1 FANYDK
7 NIPFQIGYADGVND
21 GRESVFQKGFDQGYK
36 DGLRTSFDLDKFRY
50 FFKNL
55 NTDKLENDNELIKEK
70 DEYNKLHILE
80 SKSQQHFKYLDHPE
94 ENLDII
100 SEKQQQYVNE
110 IMQTFSN
117 TLPKANDLLKKL

>member
-1 FANYDK
+1 M
-7 NIPFQIGYADGVND
+7 
-21 GRESVFQKGFDQGYK
+21 
-36 DGLRTSFDLDKFRY
+36 DKFRF

-55 NTDKLENDNELIKEK
+55 NTDQLDNELSKEK
-70 DEYNKLHILE
+70 EKYNKLHILE

-100 SEKQQQYVNE
+100 SEKQHEYVND
-110 IMQTFSN
+110 IMQTFSK